1 MKRPAIFFDRD
12 NTLIATNDYL
22 GDPAKVALID
32 GAADAVARA
41 RALGFAT
48 VIISN
53 QSGVARGFFD
63 EAAVHAVNQRLD
75 ELLADANPNARID
88 RHEFCPHHPDG
99 TVEAYKQDT
108 DRRKPGPGMITSAA
122 QALDLDLTQS
132 WVIGD
137 APRDIEAGQ
146 AAGCKTILFR
156 DPSLEKSP
164 AADAEQKVQP
174 DHTIATLKEAIDIIE
189 RNLPKREEAS
199 PASSPPAEPE
209 ITASKPATDFH
220 PDSPIAKSA
229 KPVVPTAKLESLAA
243 EILRELRRRHEQPD
257 EHFSVSKL
265 FAGIIQVVVFAV
277 LFIAYLY
284 RNEGKLQPMLL
295 FALVLQ
301 TMTIAFL
308 IMGRQR

>member
-22 GDPAKVALID
+22 GDPSKVVLIN

-48 VIISN
+48 VIFSN
-53 QSGVARGFFD
+53 QSGVARGMFD

-75 ELLADANPNARID
+75 ELLADHNPNAKID
-88 RHEFCPHHPDG
+88 RHEFCPHHPEG

-108 DRRKPGPGMITSAA
+108 DRRKPGAGMITSAA
-122 QALDLDLTQS
+122 AVLELDLTQS

-137 APRDIEAGQ
+137 APRDIEAGY

-164 AADAEQKVQP
+164 AADAEQKVSP
-174 DHTIATLKEAIDIIE
+174 DYTVSTLAEAIDIIE
-189 RNLPKREEAS
+189 KSQPKREEAS
-199 PASSPPAEPE
+199 PGGNADTEVTASSSFVRSRPE
-209 ITASKPATDFH
+209 QSASKT
-220 PDSPIAKSA
+220 SR
-229 KPVVPTAKLESLAA
+229 PVILTAKLESMAA

-295 FALVLQ
+295 FALTLQ
-301 TMTIAFL
+301 TMTVAFL